1 MTIAIQ
7 NIQQNIQI
15 IKTNK
20 NPNNNLS
27 NILCELINN
36 QKKDINIDK
45 KLSFNDLK
53 RMSKY
58 LSTSIFGNE
67 CSLWKGYITF
77 IKHDE
82 SKSYINFFFRKKKY
96 ALHRLLYNNFV
107 NYIDDSEYI
116 KFKCPNKGKCCNIN
130 HFYKN
135 IKTTTIINNDII
147 VNKNNIN
154 IDNDIIVDFI

>member
-1 MTIAIQ
+1 MAIS
-7 NIQQNIQI
+7 
-15 IKTNK
+15 TN
-20 NPNNNLS
+20 NTS

-36 QKKDINIDK
+36 QRKDVHIDK
-45 KLSFNDLK
+45 KLSYNDLK

-58 LSTSIFGNE
+58 LNTSIFGND

-82 SKSYINFFFRKKKY
+82 TKSYINFFFRKKKY

-135 IKTTTIINNDII
+135 IKTIGIINNDNNID
-147 VNKNNIN
+147 KNNIN
-154 IDNDIIVDFI
+154 TGTNIIVNFF

>member
-1 MTIAIQ
+1 MQ
-7 NIQQNIQI
+7 V
-15 IKTNK
+15 IKT
-20 NPNNNLS
+20 NNNLS
-27 NILCELINN
+27 NILHELINN
-36 QKKDINIDK
+36 QKKDVHIDK

-58 LSTSIFGNE
+58 LNTSIFGNE

>member
-1 MTIAIQ
+1 MAI
-7 NIQQNIQI
+7 
-15 IKTNK
+15 
-20 NPNNNLS
+20 NNTS

-36 QKKDINIDK
+36 QRKDVHIDK
-45 KLSFNDLK
+45 KLSYNDLK

-58 LSTSIFGNE
+58 LNTSIFGNE

-82 SKSYINFFFRKKKY
+82 TKSYINFFFRKKKY

-135 IKTTTIINNDII
+135 IKTLLTINKINNDIEI
-147 VNKNNIN
+147 NNTDDI
-154 IDNDIIVDFI
+154 DIIVSFI

>member
-1 MTIAIQ
+1 MTI
-7 NIQQNIQI
+7 N
-15 IKTNK
+15 T
-20 NPNNNLS
+20 NNNS
-27 NILCELINN
+27 NILCELINH
-36 QKKDINIDK
+36 QRKDVHIDK
-45 KLSFNDLK
+45 KLSYNDLK

-58 LSTSIFGNE
+58 LNTSIFGNE

-82 SKSYINFFFRKKKY
+82 TKSYINFFFRKKKY

-135 IKTTTIINNDII
+135 IKTLP
-147 VNKNNIN
+147 NIN
-154 IDNDIIVDFI
+154 RINTDIEISNTDDNDIIVSFV